1 MAKNTLKTVQNQ
13 QPQWT
18 SDTTDYFSLQLE
30 GACSI
35 LVALVANIGE
45 YEKDDGRATDEA
57 LVLAM
62 QYVMS
67 VTSELEKLSYELGDI
82 DGLGD
87 LSLQLMWARALLE
100 IVEGMSSVGGW
111 KIRLGDVV
119 LAGYLGAVE
128 RILCKANGEAQQIHV
143 RKFSAAP
150 AIAAMGAQA

>member
-1 MAKNTLKTVQNQ
+1 MAKNNLKTVQTQ

-18 SDTTDYFSLQLE
+18 VDTTDYFSLQLE
-30 GACSI
+30 GARSI

-67 VTSELEKLSYELGDI
+67 VTSELEKLSYEMANI
-82 DGLGD
+82 EGLGD

-111 KIRLGDVV
+111 KIRLGDVI

-128 RILCKANGEAQQIHV
+128 RILSKANDEAQQIHV
-143 RKFSAAP
+143 RKSSTAP
-150 AIAAMGAQA
+150 VIVTKGVSE